1 MRYRD
6 AALKLARLGRHET
19 PRRGRGSHRNWFNPQ
34 SQKDTTLPDWGSR
47 DLKIG
52 TPQSAISSWVSTGRT
67 SWSPRSQSPLSLG
80 GEDAAAA
87 ARHTLPAIT
96 EPICRVPTTSPPS
109 PAMSLVR

>member
-1 MRYRD
+1 MLPSSWQGSDVTRRQGEEE
-6 AALKLARLGRHET
+6 ALTEI
-19 PRRGRGSHRNWFNPQ
+19 NPQ

-52 TPQSAISSWVSTGRT
+52 TPQSAGVSTGRT
-67 SWSPRSQSPLSLG
+67 SVLGPRAPFPG
-80 GEDAAAA
+80 RRGRRG
-87 ARHTLPAIT
+87 RHTIT